1 MDTNPGPIEPFFFGG
16 HGHFELIVESGLG
29 IYAAGGSIISKMTKI
44 QESKF
49 FLHAHQN
56 VSNLKYI
63 PTVMTLSRLVTV
75 IGECRPMSVV
85 GICRRPVIRVELSQG
100 AHRPPCSRSARSPYL
115 NHGAPHR
122 QTDLSKTTPGE
133 KPKP

>member
-16 HGHFELIVESGLG
+16 HGHFELIIESGLG

-49 FLHAHQN
+49 FLHAYQN

-63 PTVMTLSRLVTV
+63 PTVMTLSRLVAV

-85 GICRRPVIRVELSQG
+85 GICRRPVIRVELSQD
-100 AHRPPCSRSARSPYL
+100 RKSTRL
-115 NHGAPHR
+115 NSSHVAISYAVFCLKKKR
-122 QTDLSKTTPGE
+122 
-133 KPKP
+133 